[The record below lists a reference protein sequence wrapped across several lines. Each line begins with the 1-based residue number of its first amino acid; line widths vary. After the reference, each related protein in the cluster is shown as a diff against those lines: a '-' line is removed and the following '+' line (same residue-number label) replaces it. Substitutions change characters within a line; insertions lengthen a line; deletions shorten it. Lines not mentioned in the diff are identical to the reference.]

1 MHDDIKTIA
10 TANSLDAVLAEYAL
24 PKGDIA
30 WISHDDIGED
40 NFVHYFS
47 IAGKKFALVENFHPT
62 ETFIHEENL
71 PPVKTTSGK
80 DEWLHVASGSAGGY
94 YSLYE
99 DS

>member
-1 MHDDIKTIA
+1 MKTIA
-10 TANSLDAVLAEYAL
+10 NASSLDTVLAEYTL

-71 PPVKTTSGK
+71 PPVKTIDGEN
-80 DEWLHVASGSAGGY
+80 EWLHVTSGSVQGY